1 MLSTKFRPHTKF
13 DEHFRRHVVPRLI
26 NLTRAQ
32 AFLVQHE
39 AEELHRRPPPHHGRG
54 VRLGAA
60 HMSGDKLLDLRDW
73 VTDSLAEW
81 IEAPPLA
88 GSLGR
93 EQAARLFQSLSHLAD
108 TDDDD
113 SEEEADRTRPRGND

>member
-39 AEELHRRPPPHHGRG
+39 AEDFTGGHRRIMAEA

-73 VTDSLAEW
+73 VTDSLGEW

-113 SEEEADRTRPRGND
+113 TEEGASRTTEGE